1 MRKILSALLFTL
13 AAAGSQA
20 ATLEI
25 EVSGLRSAEGMVMLA
40 IYDSAEAWMKKPLRG
55 AMVQPGADG
64 KAVIR
69 VENLPDGD
77 YAFSL
82 LHDAN
87 GNRKMDSNLLGMP
100 IEAYGFS
107 NNASGSFGPPNFE
120 AARFSLKGEAVQ
132 RIQLN

>member
-25 EVSGLRSAEGMVMLA
+25 EVQGLRSADGMVMLA
-40 IYDSAEAWMKKPLRG
+40 IYDSADNWMKKPVRG

-64 KAVIR
+64 KALIR
-69 VENLPDGD
+69 VDKLPDGE

-107 NNASGSFGPPNFE
+107 NNATGNFGPPSFE
-120 AARFSLKGEAVQ
+120 AARFSLKGDAVQ

>member
-1 MRKILSALLFTL
+1 MRKILSALLFTA

-25 EVSGLRSAEGMVMLA
+25 EVHGLRSAEGMVMLA
-40 IYDSAEAWMKKPLRG
+40 IYDSAEGWMKKPLRG

-107 NNASGSFGPPNFE
+107 NNATGSFGPPNFE
-120 AARFSLKGEAVQ
+120 AARFTLKGDAQQ